1 MKATKIISACA
12 VLVALAS
19 CSNDHVIS
27 QPGAEDTP
35 IRIQANVGA
44 VTTKAAHNLLESSFS
59 NGDAINVYISENTT
73 NGGTS
78 SGGTYNGGMV
88 YTHNGTNF
96 VASTTQYFP
105 ANGNGIDVWGV
116 YPSTV
121 NESTPDFTIESDQTD
136 DDNYKKSDLMFA
148 SKLSNKD
155 KNSSINLTFAHKL
168 SKIIV
173 KLQKDPGVD
182 ANLTG
187 AKIKL
192 TEVIKKATL
201 TSVNNSGI
209 LLGTLSSDP
218 SDKIVLKI
226 GEYNINGTA
235 AIVIP
240 QSTTGMKFNVELA
253 TGGTYSANI
262 PNAPAEFAENTVY
275 TYTLKLKANDISISA
290 QINPWT
296 AGTDGTGD
304 ANLQ

>member
-35 IRIQANVGA
+35 IHIQANVGA
-44 VTTKAAHNLLESSFS
+44 VTTKAAHNLLESSFGS
-59 NGDAINVYISENTT
+59 GDAINVYISENTT

-88 YTHNGTNF
+88 YTHDGTNF

-121 NESTPDFTIESDQTD
+121 NESTQDFSIKNDQTLD
-136 DDNYKKSDLMFA
+136 ADYKASDLMFA
-148 SKLSNKD
+148 AVLTNKTKTD
-155 KNSSINLTFAHKL
+155 PINLIFAHQL

-173 KLQKDPGVD
+173 KLNKEQGVD
-182 ANLTG
+182 ATLNG

-192 TEVIKKATL
+192 TDVIMKTGLTVSSTGITLGALSNDGADKKEL
-201 TSVNNSGI
+201 T
-209 LLGTLSSDP
+209 
-218 SDKIVLKI
+218 I
-226 GEYNINGTA
+226 GDYVANDGTA

-240 QSTTGMKFNVELA
+240 QSTSTMKFKVELA
-253 TGGTYSANI
+253 SGGTYTAAIPSAPTNFV
-262 PNAPAEFAENTVY
+262 ANTAY
-275 TYTLKLKANDISISA
+275 TYTLTLKANGINISA
-290 QINPWT
+290 QIDPWT
-296 AGTDGTGD
+296 PGTDGTGD
-304 ANLQ
+304 ATLQ

>member
-1 MKATKIISACA
+1 M
-12 VLVALAS
+12 
-19 CSNDHVIS
+19 
-27 QPGAEDTP
+27 
-35 IRIQANVGA
+35 
-44 VTTKAAHNLLESSFS
+44 TTRAAYNLLENTFSS
-59 NGDAINVYISENTT
+59 GDAINVYISENTT

-88 YTHNGTNF
+88 YTHDSTNF
-96 VASTTQYFP
+96 VATPTQYFP

-121 NESTPDFTIESDQTD
+121 KEGTQNFTIADDQTQD
-136 DDNYKKSDLMFA
+136 VKYKESDLMFA
-148 SKLSNKD
+148 QKLQNKD
-155 KNSSINLTFAHKL
+155 KNSSINLTFAHQL

-173 KLQKDPGVD
+173 KLDKEKGVD
-182 ANLTG
+182 ATLAG

-192 TEVIKKATL
+192 TNVIMKTGLTVSSTGITLGDLSNDGAEKKEL
-201 TSVNNSGI
+201 T
-209 LLGTLSSDP
+209 
-218 SDKIVLKI
+218 I
-226 GEYNINGTA
+226 GDYVENDGTA

-240 QSTTGMKFNVELA
+240 QPTGTMKFKVELA
-253 TGGTYSANI
+253 SGGTYTAAIPSAPTNFV
-262 PNAPAEFAENTVY
+262 ANTAY

>member
-44 VTTKAAHNLLESSFS
+44 VTTKAAYNLLESSFGS
-59 NGDAINVYISENTT
+59 GDAIKVYIGENTL
-73 NGGTS
+73 NSSTS
-78 SGGTYNGGMV
+78 SEGP
-88 YTHNGTNF
+88 YTGIEYSHDGTNF
-96 VASTTQYFP
+96 VATPTQYFP
-105 ANGNGIDVWGV
+105 ANGHGIDVWGV

-121 NESTPDFTIESDQTD
+121 TKSTPDFTIQSDQTD
-136 DDNYKKSDLMFA
+136 EGKYKKSDLMFA
-148 SKLSNKD
+148 TEKTNQKKGAPIS
-155 KNSSINLTFAHKL
+155 LTFAHQL

-173 KLQKDPGVD
+173 KLAQEAGVNAD
-182 ANLTG
+182 LTN
-187 AKIKL
+187 AEIKL
-192 TEVIKKATL
+192 TNVSTKVPL
-201 TSVNNSGI
+201 TKVDHTGI
-209 LLGTLSSDP
+209 LLGTASTNSQDISELT
-218 SDKIVLKI
+218 I
-226 GEYNINGTA
+226 GKYEATGTA

-240 QSTTGMKFNVELA
+240 QSTAGMSFKVVLA
-253 TGGTYSANI
+253 GGGTYTAAIPSDPGNFAANT
-262 PNAPAEFAENTVY
+262 AY